1 MNASSKS
8 LPGNSTIPSDS
19 EVTAELPVLDVAAY
33 EARHGHDPLSSTDTW
48 ASPTMNTAIMPHLPN
63 LMPDAPE
70 AVQLVTVS
78 AKIESELKSL
88 ASNLAELET
97 RLAAKGERLAV
108 IEAELADSRV
118 AGQAAATRAAT
129 LSEEL
134 ASSRAEYTAASTEI
148 DGLRSTLQEREDSI
162 RAAAEREAALRQ
174 AAERRETELRQSAQK
189 RESDLLLSIERRET
203 EMTGTL
209 ARREAEMASTLA
221 ADAARN
227 AAVLAT
233 HTSALQ
239 GAQQHVSQL
248 QTQSAAQL
256 ETLQSLEGRRGIFD
270 SILRT
275 LDIEIVGRDED
286 KTRLADELARS
297 TSHGLELTRSLEN
310 RTQRVAQLES
320 EVSALTTGLG
330 ARTDEAAV
338 VARANEELK
347 RSLEGVRQ
355 ESAGRATRIGELEGE
370 VSSLT
375 KGLAARTSEASA
387 MSRANEELRHSLE
400 GLRQENAGRA
410 TRITELEAQLV
421 AGTQI
426 HAEAL
431 RSAAAAHAEL
441 TAANTSLTARS
452 YAQDA
457 ELVAL
462 REESAEHVAAV
473 KQVTADHANR
483 LVQIEARDKQITELS
498 AQVATQAKT
507 IQTEIERVRVS
518 EERVGVLE
526 NDMRV
531 SEDAI
536 NRLESEV
543 RSRNMRVEE
552 LTRIN
557 SQMQSEIADAKRW
570 LAERDSLMS
579 RLETEAAHSA
589 ALVDNIQRSIRSAA
603 SGTHEAMRE
612 NGARLLVRSQ
622 DGHEVV
628 HVLGRKTTIGR
639 TPDNDLQIDASFVSR
654 HHAVLLITGQQ
665 TVLEDLN
672 STNGVFVNGQ
682 RVTREVLN
690 DGDQVMIGKARF
702 RFAVRPTTSRAS
714 TEPSA

>member
-8 LPGNSTIPSDS
+8 LSGNSTTPSDS

-48 ASPTMNTAIMPHLPN
+48 ASPSMNTAVMPHLPS
-63 LMPDAPE
+63 LSPDAPE

-78 AKIESELKSL
+78 ARIESELKSL

-108 IEAELADSRV
+108 IEAELAESRV

-134 ASSRAEYTAASTEI
+134 AGSRAEFTAASAEI
-148 DGLRSTLQEREDSI
+148 ENLRSTLQEREDSI

-174 AAERRETELRQSAQK
+174 SAQK
-189 RESDLLLSIERRET
+189 RESDLLMSIERRET

-209 ARREAEMASTLA
+209 TRREAELASALA

-227 AAVLAT
+227 AAAVAS

-239 GAQQHVSQL
+239 GAQQHVAQL

-270 SILRT
+270 SILRA

-286 KTRLADELARS
+286 KNRLTDELARS
-297 TSHGLELTRSLEN
+297 TAYGLDLTRELET
-310 RTQRVAQLES
+310 RTQRVTQLES
-320 EVSALTTGLG
+320 EVSALTRGLG

-347 RSLEGVRQ
+347 RSLEGLRQ
-355 ESAGRATRIGELEGE
+355 ESAGRATRIGELESE

-375 KGLAARTSEASA
+375 KGLAARTSEATA
-387 MSRANEELRHSLE
+387 TSRANEDLKHSQE
-400 GLRQENAGRA
+400 GLRQESAGRA

-441 TAANTSLTARS
+441 TAANAALTTRTR
-452 YAQDA
+452 AQDA
-457 ELVAL
+457 ELATL
-462 REESAEHVAAV
+462 REESAEQVAAV
-473 KQVTADHANR
+473 KQVSADHANR
-483 LVQIEARDKQITELS
+483 LVQIEARDKQIAELS

-507 IQTEIERVRVS
+507 IQAEIERVRVS

-557 SQMQSEIADAKRW
+557 SQMQAEIADAKRW
-570 LAERDSLMS
+570 LEERDSLMS

-589 ALVDNIQRSIRSAA
+589 ALVDNIQRSIRSTA
-603 SGTHEAMRE
+603 SGTHEAIRE

-654 HHAVLLITGQQ
+654 HHAVLLLTGQQ
-665 TVLEDLN
+665 TVIEDLN
-672 STNGVFVNGQ
+672 STNGVLVNGQ
-682 RVTREVLN
+682 RVTREILN

-702 RFAVRPTTSRAS
+702 RFAVRPVANRAS
-714 TEPSA
+714 AEPSA

>member
-8 LPGNSTIPSDS
+8 FSGTSTTSTDS

-33 EARHGHDPLSSTDTW
+33 EARHGHDSLSSTDTW
-48 ASPTMNTAIMPHLPN
+48 ASPTMNTALMPQLPN
-63 LMPDAPE
+63 LVEAAPE
-70 AVQLVTVS
+70 AVPSVTVS
-78 AKIESELKSL
+78 ARIESELKSL

-97 RLAAKGERLAV
+97 RLAAKGERLAI
-108 IEAELADSRV
+108 IEAELAESRV
-118 AGQAAATRAAT
+118 AGQAAATRAAA

-134 ASSRAEYTAASTEI
+134 AGSRAEYAAATTEI
-148 DGLRSTLQEREDSI
+148 DGLRSTLQEREDNI
-162 RAAAEREAALRQ
+162 RSAAERETELRQ
-174 AAERRETELRQSAQK
+174 ATERRETELRQAAQK
-189 RESDLLLSIERRET
+189 RESELLLSIERRET
-203 EMTGTL
+203 EVAG
-209 ARREAEMASTLA
+209 SLA
-221 ADAARN
+221 ADAAKN
-227 AAVLAT
+227 AAVIAT
-233 HTSALQ
+233 HSSALQ
-239 GAQQHVSQL
+239 GAQQQLAQL
-248 QTQSAAQL
+248 QTQSAVQL

-275 LDIEIVGRDED
+275 LDIEIVSRDED

-297 TSHGLELTRSLEN
+297 TTHGLQLTRELEN
-310 RTQRVAQLES
+310 RRQRVTQLEA

-355 ESAGRATRIGELEGE
+355 ESAGRATRVTELEAE
-370 VSSLT
+370 VNSLT

-387 MSRANEELRHSLE
+387 TSRANEDLKHSLE
-400 GLRQENAGRA
+400 VARQESSGRA
-410 TRITELEAQLV
+410 TRITELEAQLI

-441 TAANTSLTARS
+441 TVANTTLTARS

-457 ELVAL
+457 ELAAL

-483 LVQIEARDKQITELS
+483 LTQIEARDRQIAELT

-507 IQTEIERVRVS
+507 IQTEVERVRVS
-518 EERVGVLE
+518 DERIAVLE

-543 RSRNMRVEE
+543 RSRSMRVEE

-557 SQMQSEIADAKRW
+557 SQMQTEIADAKRW
-570 LAERDSLMS
+570 LEERDSLMS

-603 SGTHEAMRE
+603 SGTHEAIRE

-622 DGHEVV
+622 DGHEVM

-665 TVLEDLN
+665 TVIEDLN
-672 STNGVFVNGQ
+672 STNGVLVNGQ
-682 RVTREVLN
+682 RVTRETLN

-702 RFAVRPTTSRAS
+702 RFVVRPATSRAS
-714 TEPSA
+714 AEPSA